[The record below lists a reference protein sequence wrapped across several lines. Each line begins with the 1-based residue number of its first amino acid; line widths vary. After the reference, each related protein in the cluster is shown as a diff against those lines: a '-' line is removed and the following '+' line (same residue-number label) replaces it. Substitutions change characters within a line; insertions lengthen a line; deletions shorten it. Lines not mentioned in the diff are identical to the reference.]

1 MDIII
6 ISVYLISMTLI
17 MIFSLVQFDLSLRY
31 IRKKKDGIQPV
42 SIADPLKE
50 YPFVTIQLPIYNEK
64 YVVERLMQSIS
75 GLDYPKNKF
84 EIQVLDD
91 STDETSAILRNS
103 IDNLKKKHFEIS
115 YLHRDNRIG
124 YKAGALQDGLQTARG
139 EFIAIF
145 DADFI
150 PQKDFLLKTI
160 PFFKDNQIG
169 MIQTRWG
176 HINENYSLLTKLQ
189 AFGLN
194 AHFSVEQVGRSSAGS
209 FINFNGT
216 AGIWRKKCIVES
228 GGWDMNILS
237 EDLDL
242 SYRAQLKGWKFAY
255 LEDVVAPAELPIV
268 LPAIRSQQFR
278 WTKGGAE
285 TARKS
290 LLNVI
295 KTKLHWRNK
304 IHAIFHLL
312 NSTVFPLLLLAAVT
326 SIPMLLIKEANPD
339 YKIFFDLGSV
349 FIIGFFGISIF
360 YWVAARYNHPQKTI
374 RYYLINFPL
383 FLIFC
388 MGLSLQNTLAF
399 IEGLIGIKTPFIRT
413 PKFNVISHKD
423 SLKDKMYVKTK
434 ISWQNV
440 VEFLLFLYFLSGVGI
455 GIYLGDFGLVLFH
468 LMLAFGFAGVSYY
481 TIKAGVV
488 HA

>member
-1 MDIII
+1 
-6 ISVYLISMTLI
+6 MTLI

-31 IRKKKDGIQPV
+31 IKNKKNQVQPEI
-42 SIADPLKE
+42 IAEPLKE

-64 YVVERLMQSIS
+64 YVVERLMQFVSE
-75 GLDYPKNKF
+75 LDYPKHKL

-91 STDETSAILRNS
+91 SSDETSAILRKN
-103 IDNLKKKHFEIS
+103 IENLKEKHIEIN

-124 YKAGALQDGLQTARG
+124 YKAGALQDGLQTAKG

-160 PFFKDNQIG
+160 PFFNDDRIG
-169 MIQTRWG
+169 LVQTKWG

-216 AGIWRKKCIVES
+216 AGIWRKKCIIDS
-228 GGWDMNILS
+228 GGWDMHILS

-242 SYRAQLKGWKFAY
+242 SYRAQLKGWKFTY
-255 LEDVVAPAELPIV
+255 LEDVIAPAELPIV

-285 TARKS
+285 TARKT
-290 LLNVI
+290 LANVL
-295 KTKLHWRNK
+295 KTQLHWRNK
-304 IHAIFHLL
+304 LHAIFHLL
-312 NSTVFPLLLLAAVT
+312 NSTVFPLLLLAAIT
-326 SIPMLLIKEANPD
+326 SIPMLFIKKTNPE

-349 FIIGFFGISIF
+349 FIIGFLGISFF
-360 YWVAARYNHPQKTI
+360 YWVAARYNHPQRTFS
-374 RYYLINFPL
+374 YYLSNFPL

-388 MGLSLQNTLAF
+388 MGLSYQNTVAVL
-399 IEGLIGIKTPFIRT
+399 EGLIGIKTPFIRT
-413 PKFNVISHKD
+413 PKFNILSHND
-423 SLKDKMYVKTK
+423 SWRDNVYIETK

-440 VEFLLFLYFLSGVGI
+440 IEFLLFLYFLSGAGI

-468 LMLAFGFAGVSYY
+468 LMLAFGFAGISYY
-481 TIKAGVV
+481 TFKSDVAN
-488 HA
+488 A